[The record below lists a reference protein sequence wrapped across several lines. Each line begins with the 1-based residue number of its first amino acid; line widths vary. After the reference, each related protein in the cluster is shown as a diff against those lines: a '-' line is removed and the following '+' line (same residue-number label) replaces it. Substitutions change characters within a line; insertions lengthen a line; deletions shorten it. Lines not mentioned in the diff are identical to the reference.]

1 MTRKDFLVL
10 LQVSLIVLCCGCT
23 INKSS
28 TEIRKDEQ
36 MLEVSFEDDKT
47 KDLVNTVIYE
57 TKREYKEVTRIGIP
71 FFSVYSRYERPAFNA
86 HCNDHI
92 KAMDKNDDLF
102 ITLHEATIYYKTV
115 MPADGNTK

>member
-71 FFSVYSRYERPAFNA
+71 FF
-86 HCNDHI
+86 
-92 KAMDKNDDLF
+92 
-102 ITLHEATIYYKTV
+102 
-115 MPADGNTK
+115 